1 MATDSR
7 SSKVKIRAQQVV
19 RRAWEWQQARLASLG
34 TMPVLG
40 ICIFMMLISGRTLQI
55 ITIGAG
61 LLVAVWLSLFLG
73 REFKRGVLP
82 GLAAGIFPL
91 FMATGAEMVWHSCS
105 AEGCVS
111 WCVPA
116 CIAGGATGGALLSW
130 SARRRQW
137 PLSQLLV
144 GGWISILC
152 GALGCSCVGYSGI
165 AGMLAGLAIPTA
177 PVLIQYALRPATSS

>member
-7 SSKVKIRAQQVV
+7 SSNARSSAQQRV
-19 RRAWEWQQARLASLG
+19 RRAWEKQQARLASVG
-34 TMPVLG
+34 TLPVLG
-40 ICIFMMLISGRTLQI
+40 ICILMVLISGRTLHI

-61 LLVAVWLSLFLG
+61 LVTAVWLALYVG

-91 FMATGAEMVWHSCS
+91 LMATGAEMVWHSCS
-105 AEGCVS
+105 ADGCVS
-111 WCVPA
+111 WCIPA
-116 CIAGGATGGALLSW
+116 CIAGGVTGGALLSW

-177 PVLIQYALRPATSS
+177 PVLIHYALRPSTSS